1 MSFKKDIK
9 VINNVLHKYKNFSK
23 FSLDKSNSSI
33 KTLLD
38 SDILISDWGSTF
50 IDFSLGLE
58 KPVILFNTE
67 MKLKN
72 KDYKLITDKCVEI
85 EMRKKLSFQ
94 LELNE
99 LKDLSN
105 LLNNINKRLT
115 EFRDKIS
122 KNNFIY
128 NLDNSIE
135 KSCKAILKIF
145 KSHGDLKN

>member
-1 MSFKKDIK
+1 
-9 VINNVLHKYKNFSK
+9 
-23 FSLDKSNSSI
+23 
-33 KTLLD
+33 D